1 MSQKLIKS
9 TAMVGG
15 LTLISR
21 ILGFIRDIVIAN
33 LFGAGAST
41 DAFLIAFKIP
51 NFMRRL
57 FAEGAFSQ
65 AFIPVLSEY
74 KTQHEPAEVKQL
86 VDHVAGNLGSVL
98 LLVTIVGILG
108 APLLVMIF
116 APGFYQQPEK
126 YEMTVAMLEITFP
139 YLLLIAL
146 TAFAGGVLNTY
157 GRFAVPALTPV
168 LLNICMIG
176 AALWFTPFFDLPIM
190 VLAWSV
196 LLAGVLQLLFQL
208 PFLARLGLLPR
219 PRFQWQHEGVQ
230 KIYRLMLPAIFGVSV
245 TQINLMVDTLM
256 ASFLVTGSVSWLYY
270 SDRLMEFPVGVFGLA
285 LATVTLPNL
294 SKTVAQG
301 DLQAYSKTLDWSLRW
316 VFLVV
321 IPATFGM
328 IALAT
333 PILSTLFHRGQFGEH
348 DVIMTTRSLIAYT
361 IGLLGFVAIKVLA
374 SGFYSRQDTRTPV
387 KVAVIAMVTNIVL
400 NLILIVPLQHAGL
413 ALSTALA
420 ALLNAGLLYYHLRKQ
435 NVFQP
440 QAGWQVFLLRIFL
453 ASTLMALLLWWTC
466 GTLSF
471 WLNLGL
477 FERALYLLGFITA
490 GMLIYL
496 VSLFAFGVRWHQL
509 NLT

>member
-33 LFGAGAST
+33 LFGAGASM

-196 LLAGVLQLLFQL
+196 FLAGVLQLLFQL

-219 PRFQWQHEGVQ
+219 PRFQWQHEGVK

-301 DLQAYSKTLDWSLRW
+301 DLQAYSKMLDWSLRW

-413 ALSTALA
+413 ALSTAVA
-420 ALLNAGLLYYHLRKQ
+420 ALLNAGLLYYYLRKQ

-440 QAGWQVFLLRIFL
+440 QAGWQRFLLRIFL

-496 VSLFAFGVRWHQL
+496 VSLFALGVRWHQL